1 MYTKIVLRYCVYLIF
16 TNESSFPYEQETY
29 SVTSLC
35 LIVAGIIRRN
45 KYQLD
50 DLMFCFLLCPWELNR
65 HLRLA
70 SNYTLSQIYSAPP
83 HINFMLLFLKFPA
96 ATTSTL
102 LTLSICP
109 CSYITEKIGIP
120 HFHYYILQPPIIVP
134 SILPSF
140 LLLWIS
146 SLHYQTIHFT
156 MN

>member
-1 MYTKIVLRYCVYLIF
+1 MCISHFHKWIIISLWARNIF
-16 TNESSFPYEQETY
+16 CNFFVSNSSWHH
-29 SVTSLC
+29 
-35 LIVAGIIRRN
+35 

-65 HLRLA
+65 HLWLA
-70 SNYTLSQIYSAPP
+70 NNYTLSQIYSAPP

-102 LTLSICP
+102 LALSICP

-146 SLHYQTIHFT
+146 YLHYQTIHFT